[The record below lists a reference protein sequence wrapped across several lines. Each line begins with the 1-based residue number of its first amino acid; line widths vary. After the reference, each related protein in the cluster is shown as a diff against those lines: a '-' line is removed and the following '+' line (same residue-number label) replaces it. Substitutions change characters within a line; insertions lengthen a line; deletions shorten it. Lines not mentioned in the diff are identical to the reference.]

1 MFVHRRLQR
10 MVASYVDGELT
21 RVRAAAVSAHLRRC
35 AGCSEE
41 ATFLTMLKCSL
52 RRRAVEQR
60 P

>member
-21 RVRAAAVSAHLRRC
+21 RARAAAVGAHLRRC
-35 AGCSEE
+35 ARCSEE

-52 RRRAVEQR
+52 RRRGVDPR